1 MTCAGC
7 ERAGHAIT
15 ALRAEIRRLKR
26 PKKAK
31 LSYKKLEKY
40 PAVPSVQPPSRFRV
54 PAGFQASV
62 PLERPAEEGGSPRS
76 FTIDSISDVYYE
88 AARPSAP
95 AGPVNSEPGFIDW
108 QVWRNSRSLPRTIR
122 LQRTNL
128 VVSSNNLYEVT
139 GFEIVNN
146 RWEPVLSL
154 IRPENLHTGRT
165 FSDVR
170 PFLREGQYVDIDPT
184 TPFDTLEGDQQRM
197 IYKAVESTSIP
208 GTYMWNIRYFGLE
221 APPAVR
227 E

>member
-7 ERAGHAIT
+7 ERAGRAIT

-31 LSYKKLEKY
+31 LYYKKSEKY
-40 PAVPSVQPPSRFRV
+40 RAVLSVQPPSRFRV
-54 PAGFQASV
+54 PASV
-62 PLERPAEEGGSPRS
+62 SLERPAEEGGSPRS
-76 FTIDSISDVYYE
+76 FTIDSIGDVYYE

-95 AGPVNSEPGFIDW
+95 AGPVNSEPGVIYW

-170 PFLREGQYVDIDPT
+170 PFLREGQYVDIDPI

-208 GTYMWNIRYFGLE
+208 GTYMWNIRNFGLE

>member
-76 FTIDSISDVYYE
+76 FTIDSMGDVYYE

-95 AGPVNSEPGFIDW
+95 AGPVNSEPGFIYW

-184 TPFDTLEGDQQRM
+184 TPFDTLEGDQQRI

>member
-54 PAGFQASV
+54 PASV
-62 PLERPAEEGGSPRS
+62 PLERPAEEGGSPLS
-76 FTIDSISDVYYE
+76 FTIDSIGDVYYE

-95 AGPVNSEPGFIDW
+95 AGPVNSEPFIYW

-154 IRPENLHTGRT
+154 IRPENLHTGLT
-165 FSDVR
+165 FWDAR
-170 PFLREGQYVDIDPT
+170 PFLREGQYLDIDPT
-184 TPFDTLEGDQQRM
+184 TPPDTLEGDQQRM
-197 IYKAVESTSIP
+197 ICKAVESTSIP